1 MADQESYDETLQRY
15 REMGADHGGALGAF
29 LNGVADGAGA
39 APADAAPTDNASYQ
53 ATLEE
58 YREEGEVW
66 GARVGGALGGTLG
79 GIVTA
84 PAGGIGAPVGSVVG
98 AELGEQAG
106 AELGV
111 DVGRV
116 VESGDPGEIG
126 AGLGGIVGHVTGMGH
141 DDIADIGRDLGNDPY
156 VVAEFEAAAETAATW
171 ASDPEPMYEQAAVSA
186 VDYASDY
193 VADSAE
199 AAVGEITSWFD

>member
-1 MADQESYDETLQRY
+1 MADQDGYEEMMQRY
-15 REMGADHGGALGAF
+15 REMADQEGAMGTF
-29 LNGVADGAGA
+29 FNGVADGMGA
-39 APADAAPTDNASYQ
+39 ARTAAAPKDDAGYQ

-58 YREEGEVW
+58 YREQGEEW
-66 GARVGGALGGTLG
+66 GERVGGALGGTLG
-79 GIVTA
+79 GLVTL
-84 PAGGIGAPVGSVVG
+84 PAAGIGAAPGKIAG
-98 AELGEQAG
+98 EELGKPAG

-126 AGLGGIVGHVTGMGH
+126 ASFGGIVGHVTGMGH
-141 DDIADIGRDLGNDPY
+141 DETADVGRDLGNDPY
-156 VVAEFEAAAETAATW
+156 VIAEFEEVVETAATW
-171 ASDPEPMYEQAAVSA
+171 ANDPGSMHENAAEAA

-199 AAVGEITSWFD
+199 AAYDEVTSWFD